1 MIIMAPMHLHLTL
14 SNKPAS
20 EKHKKQSFSI
30 QDKKMKFA
38 YDRDFS

>member
-1 MIIMAPMHLHLTL
+1 MFMAPMRLHMNL
-14 SNKPAS
+14 SNKPAF

-30 QDKKMKFA
+30 QDKKLKFA